1 MLTVMMVFG
10 LFAAMTLTAH
20 AVNSETLLK
29 DAIANGTASEIK
41 LTGNI
46 TIGDPGVG
54 KNGLDI
60 TRNVTLDLNG
70 KTLSI
75 STTSE
80 QTNGIKIPS
89 GKTLTVKDS
98 VGGGKLIVKVEGDHL
113 ITGFGAA
120 IFVDRGTLTIESG
133 TIEATGG
140 SGGAGIGS
148 GYYSFGGTINI
159 LGGTVNA
166 TGVSGSAA
174 GIGFGGQGRDGMVIN
189 ISGGNVTATG
199 CLRGAGIGNGENTED
214 CTVNIS
220 GDAVVNATGGP
231 CAAGIGGR
239 VTCAG
244 AIVNISGGIVTATG
258 GNGEVIFSTPYDP
271 GPGIGGGGGK
281 ADGTTPDGAPGTLK
295 ITGGSLFVKAGSPL
309 PAPQGGKAPEDATR
323 IATDGTNPV
332 ERVEVTVTD
341 IANSKLEGVALSV
354 GSYKT
359 VTDANG
365 KAYIWIPSPG
375 DKQATFVKD
384 GYVTVT
390 EGIFKIIGRGFVTG
404 VKMVA
409 SVNTPP
415 KLKSDV
421 SATATKSVAVNT
433 VYTLDLST
441 IFEDANAGDA
451 LTYKVSID
459 GGASVTAEQN
469 YSYTPT
475 AEGTKILIF
484 KANDGTVD
492 STDTYTVALTAT
504 ATSSTGM
511 SNFTKVKA
519 YTRGQFTDVD
529 ETLWYG
535 LDEQEVIANAYEYGL
550 MKGDSSTT
558 FNPAG
563 NMTIAEAIAV
573 AARVH
578 KIYAT
583 GNGDFEQGSVWYQVY
598 VDYAVANNIIA
609 ANDFA
614 NYSKAATR
622 AEMAYIFSESL
633 PAAEFPSQNTVNSLP
648 DVNNGTPY
656 YSAILTLYK
665 AGVLAGSDAQGTFNP
680 SNNIIRAEAA
690 AIISRVILPATRFS
704 GKTF

>member
-1 MLTVMMVFG
+1 MKTKSKRLLSTLLAVMMVFS
-10 LFAAMTLTAH
+10 LFAAMPIQANAALG
-20 AVNSETLLK
+20 VPETRAFK
-29 DAIANGTASEIK
+29 KWFT
-41 LTGNI
+41 TGNGDEIQLPDDI
-46 TIGDPGVG
+46 TIGDPGEG

-60 TRNVTLDLNG
+60 TRSVTLDLNG
-70 KTLSI
+70 KTLEI
-75 STTSE
+75 TTTSKD
-80 QTNGIKIPS
+80 TNGIKIAS
-89 GKTLTVKDS
+89 GITLTIKDS
-98 VGGGKLIVKVEGDHL
+98 DSGGKLIVNNTY
-113 ITGFGAA
+113 ITSAHANGY
-120 IFVDRGTLTIESG
+120 
-133 TIEATGG
+133 
-140 SGGAGIGS
+140 GAGINTTE
-148 GYYSFGGTINI
+148 GTLVI
-159 LGGTVNA
+159 LGGAVTV
-166 TGVSGSAA
+166 V
-174 GIGFGGQGRDGMVIN
+174 GGYN
-189 ISGGNVTATG
+189 
-199 CLRGAGIGNGENTED
+199 
-214 CTVNIS
+214 
-220 GDAVVNATGGP
+220 
-231 CAAGIGGR
+231 AAGIGGGR
-239 VTCAG
+239 ANTSGNVT
-244 AIVNISGGIVTATG
+244 ISGGMVTATG
-258 GNGEVIFSTPYDP
+258 GNAAA
-271 GPGIGGGGGK
+271 GIGGGAASAGGITTISG
-281 ADGTTPDGAPGTLK
+281 GTVTATGGYGGGAGIGGGNAGGGGTIIISGGTVTSTGGYAGSGIGAGIYGTGGTATISGGIVMASGGDYGVGIGGGSTTNPLILK
-295 ITGGSLFVKAGSPL
+295 ITGGNIVPLSGTNASHEDDSTAVATNGSNTVSRVDVTVIDGANNAVAGAELSVNSYKAL
-309 PAPQGGKAPEDATR
+309 
-323 IATDGTNPV
+323 TDG
-332 ERVEVTVTD
+332 
-341 IANSKLEGVALSV
+341 
-354 GSYKT
+354 
-359 VTDANG
+359 NG
-365 KAYIWIPSPG
+365 KATIWIPAPAGKEVTATKSGLPTTAASISAAAPFAVNIKMAIFVNSPP
-375 DKQATFVKD
+375 
-384 GYVTVT
+384 
-390 EGIFKIIGRGFVTG
+390 
-404 VKMVA
+404 
-409 SVNTPP
+409 N
-415 KLKSDV
+415 LKSGV
-421 SATATKSVAVNT
+421 SATATKSVMVNT
-433 VYTLDLST
+433 AYTLDLST